1 MLRTLLGIALPWKR
15 RSLVAVF
22 GAWVAFAALGTNIA
36 LTAMT
41 GRFIAAAAIG
51 TTVALPLSLGILG
64 LALPMLRYFE
74 RLFAHDVSFRMLTDV
89 RIWLFCRLAAGGA
102 GGLGF
107 RRGGIALGR
116 LVTDV
121 EALNTLYPRVLLP
134 TAGAVLLVPVMLL
147 VVGQESWLAASVVV
161 VCFVLAGLVVLL
173 AGFHSARAATGN
185 TAQAIATLRV
195 ATDDALSGLREIK
208 VSGAD
213 GMMLALVQAQ
223 EARVFRTERDFA
235 AQRALIR
242 AVAFLAAQGAL
253 LTVLLIHGANVTQTI
268 AAIFVTVVAFEAIAI
283 MPCAG
288 VLAGHATA
296 SVTGLVDMA
305 MTQSCAPD
313 PPSPAILP
321 KATALSFDHVRFRWS
336 ADHSL
341 VFEDVSL
348 QVPSMGRVAVLGP
361 SGAGKSTLAALA
373 LKVVSP
379 ESGWIRLGGADI
391 ANLRAA
397 DVHKKI
403 AYLSHTTHL
412 FGDTIRNNLRLARR
426 DADDAVIWEALEAVR
441 VAHLVRALPDGLDTW
456 IGEYGI
462 QICGAQARRILLAR
476 TLLNLAPILIL
487 DEPCAGLDLAA
498 QREFFDIL
506 GETLGNRSLLLV
518 GQHLAGTE
526 RLDRVW
532 RLQGGR
538 LMSATG

>member
-1 MLRTLLGIALPWKR
+1 MRALLEIAFPWKG
-15 RSLVAVF
+15 RSLVALF
-22 GAWVAFAALGTNIA
+22 GVWVAFTALCTNVALIA
-36 LTAMT
+36 VT

-51 TTVALPLSLGILG
+51 TTVSLPLSLGILG
-64 LALPMLRYFE
+64 FALPVLRYLE
-74 RLFAHDVSFRMLTDV
+74 RLFAYDVSFRTLTEV
-89 RIWLFCRLAAGGA
+89 RVWLFCRLAAGGA

-107 RRGGIALGR
+107 RRAGTVLGR

-121 EALNTLYPRVLLP
+121 EGLNTLYPRVLLP
-134 TAGAVLLVPVMLL
+134 TAGAILLAPVVLLVI
-147 VVGQESWLAASVVV
+147 GRDSWIAASIVV

-173 AGFHSARAATGN
+173 AGFHAARATTDNTAHAIASLRIATGN
-185 TAQAIATLRV
+185 
-195 ATDDALSGLREIK
+195 ALSGVREIK
-208 VSGAD
+208 VSGAE

-223 EARVFRTERDFA
+223 ETRVFRTERDFA

-242 AVAFLAAQGAL
+242 SVAFLAAQAAL
-253 LTVLLIHGANVTQTI
+253 LTVLLIHGANVRQAI
-268 AAIFVTVVAFEAIAI
+268 VAIFVTIAAFEAITV
-283 MPCAG
+283 MPHAG
-288 VLAGHATA
+288 MLAGHAVA
-296 SVTGLVDMA
+296 SVAGLVDA
-305 MTQSCAPD
+305 ATTQSRVPD

-341 VFEDVSL
+341 VFEDISL

-373 LKVVSP
+373 LKVASP
-379 ESGWIRLGGADI
+379 ESGWIRLGGTDI

-397 DVHKKI
+397 DVYKKI
-403 AYLSHTTHL
+403 AYLSHSTHL
-412 FGDTIRNNLRLARR
+412 FGDTIRNNLRIARR
-426 DADDAVIWEALEAVR
+426 DADDAAIWEALEAVR

-456 IGEYGI
+456 IDEHGT
-462 QICGAQARRILLAR
+462 QIFGAQARRILLAR
-476 TLLNLAPILIL
+476 TLLNVAPILIL

-506 GETLGNRSLLLV
+506 GDILGNRSLLLV

-538 LMSATG
+538 LMSAAG